1 MEALIFTNQGFFGR
15 FYFKLFCVG

>member
-1 MEALIFTNQGFFGR
+1 MEALICKNQGFLGR